1 MKVAFQGET
10 GAYSEEAVFAL
21 CPEAAAVGY
30 PSFEDVFEAVVNG
43 DVAHGVV
50 PIENSLHG
58 SVHQN
63 YDHLREY
70 PLEISGEVQIRIRHF
85 LLGVPGTD
93 AGKITSVFSH
103 PQALGQC
110 RTFLKE
116 KLPEADV
123 LPSYDTAGAA
133 KMIAGR
139 GDISCAA
146 IASIRAAHEYDLVI
160 IAENIESNHFNYT
173 RFLKLS
179 HPTRS
184 STKSSSQKLSAQK
197 RSQTEPVSTGPDS
210 AEESDSIDSASV
222 VPIKTSIVYAQH
234 ENLPGSLFKSLA
246 VFALRDIDLLKIESR
261 PLVGSPGKYLF
272 YLDLGGSIGDQ
283 SVINALHHLE
293 EVAASVKILGSYPT
307 GEQID

>member
-21 CPEAAAVGY
+21 CPGATPVGC
-30 PSFEDVFEAVVNG
+30 PSFERVFESVVSG

-70 PLEISGEVQIRIRHF
+70 PLVISGEVQVRIRHL
-85 LLGVPGTD
+85 LLGV
-93 AGKITSVFSH
+93 AGATLGNIRTVHSH

-110 RTFLKE
+110 RIFLKE
-116 KLPEADV
+116 KLPDAEIFPA
-123 LPSYDTAGAA
+123 YDTAGAA
-133 KMIAGR
+133 KMIAENA
-139 GDISCAA
+139 DPESAA
-146 IASIRAAHEYDLVI
+146 IASVRAAHEYDLEI
-160 IAENIESNHFNYT
+160 LAESIESNQNNFT

-179 HPTRS
+179 LPGTDGAALVPG
-184 STKSSSQKLSAQK
+184 T
-197 RSQTEPVSTGPDS
+197 P
-210 AEESDSIDSASV
+210 AESEVGANV
-222 VPIKTSIVYAQH
+222 EIKTSVVYAQH
-234 ENLPGSLFKSLA
+234 ENVPGSLFKSLA

-272 YLDLGGSIGDQ
+272 YLDLGGSTEDE
-283 SVINALHHLE
+283 SVINALRHLE
-293 EVAASVKILGSYPT
+293 EVAASVKVLGSYPV
-307 GEQID
+307 GHKVE